1 MKCRIASNDIILNL
15 SALMNFKADDESF
28 INQRLYD
35 IIKQRLQLKFFKF
48 KETEVAIS
56 DHDNKKT
63 NTLSKIFQTS
73 LVIDK
78 RRIFT

>member
-1 MKCRIASNDIILNL
+1 MKYRIVNNDIVLNL
-15 SALMNFKADDESF
+15 STLMNSEANDESF

-35 IIKQRLQLKFFKF
+35 IIKQRLQLKFFKL
-48 KETEVAIS
+48 KEAEVAIS

-63 NTLSKIFQTS
+63 DTLSKIFQTS